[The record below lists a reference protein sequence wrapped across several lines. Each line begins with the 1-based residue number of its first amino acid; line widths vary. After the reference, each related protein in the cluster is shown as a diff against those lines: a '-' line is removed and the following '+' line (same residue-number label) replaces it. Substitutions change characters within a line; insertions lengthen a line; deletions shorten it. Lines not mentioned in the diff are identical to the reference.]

1 MMSSCFNYN
10 NECVPSELNSEC
22 PYSYIYFLF
31 LSHCFTSLHAL
42 MLSVIIIILNLYKV
56 KLIKNTMKT
65 EEEGLHS
72 SLCSQSCKTEGG
84 IIKKKFV
91 TCQ

>member
-1 MMSSCFNYN
+1 MGQLR
-10 NECVPSELNSEC
+10 NES
-22 PYSYIYFLF
+22 
-31 LSHCFTSLHAL
+31 FT
-42 MLSVIIIILNLYKV
+42 LYKV

-91 TCQ
+91 TCT

>member
-1 MMSSCFNYN
+1 MGQLPNGS
-10 NECVPSELNSEC
+10 
-22 PYSYIYFLF
+22 
-31 LSHCFTSLHAL
+31 FT
-42 MLSVIIIILNLYKV
+42 LYKV

-72 SLCSQSCKTEGG
+72 SLCSQNCKTEGG
-84 IIKKKFV
+84 IRKKKFV